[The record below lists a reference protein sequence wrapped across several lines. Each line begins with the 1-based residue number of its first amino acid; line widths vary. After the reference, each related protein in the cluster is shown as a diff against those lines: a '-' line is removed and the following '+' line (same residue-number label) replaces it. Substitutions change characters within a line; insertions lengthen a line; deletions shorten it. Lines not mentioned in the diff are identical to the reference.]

1 MKYYTQD
8 LCDRLNSDDETIRME
23 ADRAWNEN
31 VSQYQSQF
39 QKTKKYLSRRFVKGF
54 LAHHGFHD
62 YVIDNMTLERVG
74 RKYNF
79 KIKMAGESGAIQLTM
94 FHVQAVQV
102 GIDSFQYCILGKL
115 SWLYS
120 EFERTEAGLIGL
132 SLLCDGGNEMRFEF
146 ENLKFKELTESN

>member
-1 MKYYTQD
+1 MRASMKYYTQD

-39 QKTKKYLSRRFVKGF
+39 QKTKKYLSHRFVKGF

-74 RKYNF
+74 SKYNF
-79 KIKMAGESGAIQLTM
+79 
-94 FHVQAVQV
+94 
-102 GIDSFQYCILGKL
+102 
-115 SWLYS
+115 
-120 EFERTEAGLIGL
+120 
-132 SLLCDGGNEMRFEF
+132 
-146 ENLKFKELTESN
+146 